1 MALFFIVPTNMHVQN
16 KYSWIKHVDFIAL
29 NLLALVLSFILALF
43 VRFGDISLLLNSSWQ
58 AVLVVLC
65 LINIA
70 ITLAIN
76 PYSGILRRPYYQDAV
91 KLFLLTAYSFVLV
104 AIFFYLMKIGAV
116 YSRLTLVLTFVFYYI
131 ISLLFLYIRK
141 KLILSG
147 KIKLSNVRERQLFA
161 IINYS
166 GLEEFTESI
175 DSAEIREYGI
185 AGFCFPC
192 DECKE
197 TEINGI
203 PVVDKSKFVEFV
215 ENNHIDDVFVSVNP
229 RLIDASSYKA
239 LVDNGVN
246 VNLDIESLVGIKT
259 DDQFIS
265 NVGGFNTIAVGPYA
279 MDSNQAFYLIIKRG
293 LDIIF
298 GLIGILVLIPLTI
311 IIKIAYLITGDT
323 APIFYTH
330 GRIGQY
336 GKPFQLIK
344 FRSMVPNADEVLK
357 ELLKQEKYREE
368 WEKNQ
373 KFDKDPRITGV
384 GKFLRKTSLDE
395 FPQFINVIKGDM
407 SVVGPRPL
415 VAGELEAHNGLTLY
429 NKVRPGV
436 TGWWGCNGRSNISY
450 KERLELEYYYVK
462 NCSLYLDALCIFRT
476 FFAVLHRD
484 GAQ

>member
-1 MALFFIVPTNMHVQN
+1 MHVQN

-29 NLLALVLSFILALF
+29 NLFALVISFLLALW
-43 VRFGDISLLLNSSWQ
+43 VRFGSISPITNSSWQ

-76 PYSGILRRPYYQDAV
+76 PYSGILRRPYYEDAV
-91 KLFLLTAYSFVLV
+91 KLFLLTLYSFVLV

-131 ISLLFLYIRK
+131 TSLLFLYIRK
-141 KLILSG
+141 HLILTG
-147 KIKLSNVRERQLFA
+147 KIKLSNLRERQIFA
-161 IINYS
+161 IINYA
-166 GLEEFTESI
+166 GAEEFTNSI
-175 DSAEIREYGI
+175 DSGEIKEYGI
-185 AGFCFPC
+185 AGYCFPC
-192 DECKE
+192 DNFDGESY
-197 TEINGI
+197 NGV
-203 PVVDKSKFVEFV
+203 PVITKDKVVSFI
-215 ENNHIDDVFVSVNP
+215 ENNHIDDVFISVDP
-229 RLIDASSYKA
+229 RVFDSASYKA
-239 LVDNGVN
+239 LVENGVN
-246 VNLDIESLVGIKT
+246 VNLDIESLVGIPT

-265 NVGGFNTIAVGPYA
+265 KVGGYNTLSVGPYA

-293 LDIIF
+293 LDILF
-298 GLIGILVLIPLTI
+298 GIMGIIILIPLTI
-311 IIKIAYLITGDT
+311 MIKIAYLLTGDT

-330 GRIGQY
+330 DRIGQY
-336 GKPFQLIK
+336 GKTFKLIK
-344 FRSMVPNADEVLK
+344 FRSMVPDADEVLE
-357 ELLKQEKYREE
+357 ELLKQDKYREE
-368 WEKNQ
+368 WERNQ

-384 GKFLRKTSLDE
+384 GIFLRKTSLDE
-395 FPQFINVIKGDM
+395 FPQFINVVKGDM

-415 VAGELEAHNGLTLY
+415 VKGELEQHNGLTLY

-462 NCSLYLDALCIFRT
+462 HCSLYLDALCIFRT
-476 FFAVLHRD
+476 FFAVIHRD

>member
-1 MALFFIVPTNMHVQN
+1 MHVQN

-29 NLLALVLSFILALF
+29 NLFALVLSFVLALW
-43 VRFGDISLLLNSSWQ
+43 VRFGDISRILNSSWQ

-76 PYSGILRRPYYQDAV
+76 PYSSILRRPYYEDAV
-91 KLFLLTAYSFVLV
+91 KLFLLTLYSFIMV

-116 YSRLTLVLTFVFYYI
+116 YSRLTLILTFAFYYV
-131 ISLLFLYIRK
+131 ISFVFLYTRK
-141 KLILSG
+141 RLILSG
-147 KIKLSNVRERQLFA
+147 KIKLTNLRERQLFA
-161 IINYS
+161 VINFA
-166 GLEEFTESI
+166 GAEEFTRSI
-175 DSAEIREYGI
+175 NSEEIKEYGI
-185 AGFCFPC
+185 AGYCFPF
-192 DECKE
+192 DSFDGTSYE
-197 TEINGI
+197 GA
-203 PVVDKSKFVEFV
+203 PVIEKSKVVSFVG
-215 ENNHIDDVFVSVNP
+215 NNHIDDVFISVDP
-229 RLIDASSYKA
+229 GVFDAASYKA
-239 LVDNGVN
+239 LVENGVN
-246 VNLDIESLVGIKT
+246 VNLDIESLIGIQT

-265 NVGGFNTIAVGPYA
+265 AVSGYNTLSVGPYA

-293 LDIIF
+293 LDIVF
-298 GLIGILVLIPLTI
+298 GLIGILLLIPMTI
-311 IIKIAYLITGDT
+311 LIKIAYLITGDT

-330 GRIGQY
+330 DRIGQY
-336 GKPFQLIK
+336 GKPFKLIK
-344 FRSMVPNADEVLK
+344 FRSMVANADEVLK
-357 ELLKQEKYREE
+357 ELLKQDKYREE

-373 KFDKDPRITGV
+373 KFDKDPRITRI

-395 FPQFINVIKGDM
+395 FPQFINVMKGDM

-415 VAGELEAHNGLTLY
+415 IAGELEAHNGLTLY

-476 FFAVLHRD
+476 FFAVIHRD

>member
-1 MALFFIVPTNMHVQN
+1 MHVQN

-29 NLLALVLSFILALF
+29 NLLALIVSFLLALW
-43 VRFGDISLLLNSSWQ
+43 VRFGSISLITNSSWQ

-76 PYSGILRRPYYQDAV
+76 PYSGILRRPYYEDAV
-91 KLFLLTAYSFVLV
+91 KLFLLTLYSFVLV
-104 AIFFYLMKIGAV
+104 AIFFYLLKIGAV

-131 ISLLFLYIRK
+131 LSLAFLYVRK
-141 KLILSG
+141 RLILSG
-147 KIKLSNVRERQLFA
+147 KIKLSNVRERQIFA
-161 IINYS
+161 IINHS
-166 GLEEFTESI
+166 GAEEFTSAIESG
-175 DSAEIREYGI
+175 EIREYGI
-185 AGFCFPC
+185 AGYCFPC
-192 DECKE
+192 DEYSEK
-197 TEINGI
+197 TFNGKPLI
-203 PVVDKSKFVEFV
+203 DKDHVVDYI
-215 ENNHIDDVFVSVNP
+215 ENNHIDDVFISVDP
-229 RLIDASSYKA
+229 RVFDASVYKA
-239 LVDNGVN
+239 LVNNGVN
-246 VNLDIESLVGIKT
+246 VNLDIESLVGIQT

-265 NVGGFNTIAVGPYA
+265 KIGAYNTLSVGPYA

-298 GLIGILVLIPLTI
+298 GIIGVIILIPLTI
-311 IIKIAYLITGDT
+311 FIKIAYLLKGDT

-330 GRIGQY
+330 DRIGQY
-336 GKPFQLIK
+336 GKTFKLIK

-357 ELLKQEKYREE
+357 ELLKQDKYREE
-368 WEKNQ
+368 WERNQ

-395 FPQFINVIKGDM
+395 FPQFINVVKGDM

-415 VAGELEAHNGLTLY
+415 VAGELEQHNGLTLY

-462 NCSLYLDALCIFRT
+462 HCSLYLDALCIFRT
-476 FFAVLHRD
+476 FFAVIHRD

>member
-1 MALFFIVPTNMHVQN
+1 MHVQN

-29 NLLALVLSFILALF
+29 NLLSLIISFLLALL
-43 VRFGDISLLLNSSWQ
+43 VRFGSISPILNSSWQ

-76 PYSGILRRPYYQDAV
+76 PYSGILRRPYYEDAI
-91 KLFLLTAYSFVLV
+91 KLFLLILYSFVFV
-104 AIFFYLMKIGAV
+104 AIFFYLLKIGAV
-116 YSRLTLVLTFVFYYI
+116 YSRLTLILTFTFYYI
-131 ISLLFLYIRK
+131 TSLAFLYIRK
-141 KLILSG
+141 HLILTG
-147 KIKLSNVRERQLFA
+147 KIKLSNVRERQLLA
-161 IINYS
+161 VINLA
-166 GLEEFTESI
+166 GLEAFVNSI
-175 DSAEIREYGI
+175 DSAEIKEYGI

-192 DECKE
+192 DKCMD

-203 PVVDKSKFVEFV
+203 PVIKKSKLVEFV
-215 ENNHIDDVFVSVNP
+215 ENNHIDDVFVSIDP
-229 RLIDASSYKA
+229 RVIDASAYKA
-239 LVDNGVN
+239 LVENGVN
-246 VNLDIESLVGIKT
+246 VSLDIESLVGIQT

-265 NVGGFNTIAVGPYA
+265 KVGAFNTLSVGPYA

-293 LDIIF
+293 LDILF
-298 GLIGILVLIPLTI
+298 GIIGLLILIPLTAV
-311 IIKIAYLITGDT
+311 IKISYLLTGDT

-330 GRIGQY
+330 ERIGQY
-336 GKPFQLIK
+336 GKPFKLIK
-344 FRSMVPNADEVLK
+344 FRSMVSNADEVLN
-357 ELLKQEKYREE
+357 ELLKQDKYRKE
-368 WEKNQ
+368 WEKNH
-373 KFDKDPRITGV
+373 KLAKDPRITKIGR
-384 GKFLRKTSLDE
+384 FLRKTSLDE

-415 VAGELEAHNGLTLY
+415 VAGELELHNGLTLY

-462 NCSLYLDALCIFRT
+462 NCSLYLDALCVCRT
-476 FFAVLHRD
+476 FFAVIHRD

>member
-1 MALFFIVPTNMHVQN
+1 MHVQN

-29 NLLALVLSFILALF
+29 NLFALIFSFLLALW
-43 VRFGDISLLLNSSWQ
+43 VRFGSVSLIMNSSWQ

-76 PYSGILRRPYYQDAV
+76 PYSGILRRPYYEDAV
-91 KLFLLTAYSFVLV
+91 KLFLLTLYSFVLV
-104 AIFFYLMKIGAV
+104 AIFFYLLKIGAV
-116 YSRLTLVLTFVFYYI
+116 YSRLTLVLTFIFYYLT
-131 ISLLFLYIRK
+131 SLLFLYIRK
-141 KLILSG
+141 RLILTG
-147 KIKLSNVRERQLFA
+147 KIKLTNLRERQIFA
-161 IINYS
+161 IINLA
-166 GLEEFTESI
+166 GVEEFTNSI
-175 DSAEIREYGI
+175 DSGEIREYGI
-185 AGFCFPC
+185 AGYCFPC
-192 DECKE
+192 DKFDGDSY
-197 TEINGI
+197 NGVPVI
-203 PVVDKSKFVEFV
+203 TKDHVVDFV
-215 ENNHIDDVFVSVNP
+215 ENNHIDDVFISVDP
-229 RLIDASSYKA
+229 REFDAASYKA
-239 LVDNGVN
+239 LVENGVN
-246 VNLDIESLVGIKT
+246 VNLDIESLVGIPT

-265 NVGGFNTIAVGPYA
+265 KVGGYNTLSVGPYA

-293 LDIIF
+293 LDIIL
-298 GLIGILVLIPLTI
+298 GIIGILFLIPMTI
-311 IIKIAYLITGDT
+311 IIKVAYLLTGDT

-330 GRIGQY
+330 DRIGQY
-336 GKPFQLIK
+336 GKAFKLIK
-344 FRSMVPNADEVLK
+344 FRSMIPNADEVLK

-368 WEKNQ
+368 WERNQ

-395 FPQFINVIKGDM
+395 FPQFINVVKGDM

-415 VAGELEAHNGLTLY
+415 VKGELEQHNGLTLY

-462 NCSLYLDALCIFRT
+462 HCSLYLDALCIFRT
-476 FFAVLHRD
+476 FFAVIHRD